1 MDPLVALLVAAVV
14 VIAVGAWSSK
24 VGIAAPLVLVVVGVI
39 ASFVMPMLGYTGPIE
54 VEPEFILAGILPPL
68 LYSSAV
74 ALPTMDF
81 RRDFSVISSLAV
93 VLVLITS
100 ILIGVVFWQ
109 LMPGLNLAAG
119 IAIGA
124 IVSPTDAVA
133 TKIVK
138 RVGAPSRVVTVLE
151 GEGLLNDATAMVV
164 LRSAIAATAA
174 AVTFGSVLGGFVW
187 AVVGAT
193 LVGFLVGRLGLAV
206 RTLITSA
213 ALTTVVSFVV
223 PFVAYLIGER
233 IGASGLVAVVVA
245 GLVTGH
251 RSAEMLTPRERMFDH
266 TNWETL
272 ELVLESGIFLLMGL
286 ELRTLIGEVHGTY
299 DLLAVV
305 AGFAILAG
313 VLVIV
318 LRIAYIAPLLALLQ
332 RRAALRRSRLPQL
345 ERVRERLDE
354 GQEPTESDPVV
365 PTIQSRMRRSRV
377 PNTGQYAAAIVSRR
391 IADTDYLLERPFNRP
406 EGVLLVAAG
415 LKGVLTLAAA
425 QSLPRTFP
433 HRSLVVLIAYLVALM
448 SLLAQGLTL
457 PWLTDRLGLRW
468 ADEGTARDA
477 HLIHLDL
484 NQVSARLLDSPELVR
499 PDGTRYDPEVVARVR
514 THVVEAAHD
523 PADPED
529 PPRIAAQQVAYRELW
544 LRVLA
549 AQRARLLTDRRIGT
563 FDARA
568 LDAALSAVDAEQ
580 MMIEMK
586 PGDWLT

>member
-1 MDPLVALLVAAVV
+1 MDPLVTVLVAAVV
-14 VIAVGAWSSK
+14 VIAVGALSTK
-24 VGIAAPLVLVVVGVI
+24 VGVAAPLALVVVGVI
-39 ASFVMPMLGYTGPIE
+39 ASFVLPLVGFTEAIE

-68 LYSSAV
+68 LFSSAV

-81 RRDFSVISSLAV
+81 RRDFSVISGLAV
-93 VLVLITS
+93 LLVLLTSVLVGL
-100 ILIGVVFWQ
+100 VFWR
-109 LMPGLNLAAG
+109 LLPGLNLAAG
-119 IAIGA
+119 VAIGA

-174 AVTFGSVLGGFVW
+174 AVGFGTVIGGFVW
-187 AVVGAT
+187 AVIGAT
-193 LVGFLVGRLGLAV
+193 LVGFLVGRLGLSV
-206 RTLITSA
+206 RTMIHSA
-213 ALTTVVSFVV
+213 ALTTAVSFVV
-223 PFVAYLIGER
+223 PFAAYLIGEH

-251 RSAEMLTPRERMFDH
+251 RSAEMLAPRERMFDY

-272 ELVLESGIFLLMGL
+272 EMMLEGGVFLLMGL
-286 ELRTLIGEVHGTY
+286 ELRTLIQEVHGTH
-299 DLLAVV
+299 DMLWAALGLALLSGSLV
-305 AGFAILAG
+305 LA
-313 VLVIV
+313 
-318 LRIAYIAPLLALLQ
+318 LRIGYIAPLLRLLQ
-332 RRAALRRSRLPQL
+332 RRAARKQAGLAELEQAQVRLNQDEFDEYAIDQAALATPRRSWMPAA
-345 ERVRERLDE
+345 
-354 GQEPTESDPVV
+354 
-365 PTIQSRMRRSRV
+365 
-377 PNTGQYAAAIVSRR
+377 GQYAAIVSRR
-391 IADTDYLLERPFNRP
+391 IADTAYLTQKPLNRP

-433 HRSLVVLIAYLVALM
+433 HRSLVVLIAYIVALV

-457 PWLTDRLGLRW
+457 PWLTERLGLRW
-468 ADEGTARDA
+468 VNDGESRDA
-477 HLIHLDL
+477 HQIHLDL
-484 NQVSARLLDSPELVR
+484 NRISERLLDSPELVR
-499 PDGTRYDPEVVARVR
+499 PDGSRYDPEVIARVR
-514 THVVEAAHD
+514 SHVVEAAHD
-523 PADPED
+523 SADQTAT
-529 PPRIAAQQVAYRELW
+529 AAQQASYRELW
-544 LRVLA
+544 LRVLQT
-549 AQRARLLTDRRIGT
+549 QRAQLLNDRRIGL